1 MAGSIATAY
10 IDVIPSFKGFKKSV
24 NDELRGLDGDGR
36 KQGQKLGE
44 ATAQGADQ
52 GFKGEGLGTKL
63 ASKMGKTLKAG
74 AIGAGVA
81 VGGVLAGSIA
91 KGMGRLTAIDQAQAK
106 LKGLGNSTQDVGKI
120 MDNALASVKGTAF
133 GLGEAATVSAQMVAA
148 GIKPGKELETTLR
161 TVGDTAAIAGRSMED
176 VGLIFGS
183 VAARGKLQGDDML
196 QLMSAGVPVL
206 QLLAKETG
214 KTSAEVSEMVSKGE
228 IDFATFE
235 KAMRGGVGGAAKE
248 MGNTFSGAL
257 ANMGASMGR
266 FGEALVKPLFDA
278 SPKLMTAVGDIF
290 DSMTD
295 AFKPASE
302 KISASLGPAF
312 EKLGETL
319 STKVA
324 PFAGEAAGKIGELIA
339 SLVDKAVDPSVW
351 EKVGTAF
358 GQVADVARD
367 LGPGL
372 GDLAASFATVAGAIT
387 ISTWQ
392 VFAAVLNAL
401 SPLISSVL
409 VPLVEQVAKFA
420 EQNPGA
426 VQAIVTAFLGFKAVG
441 AISGPVKAASD
452 AVKGLGKATSV
463 LKGFGKAGGMLGNL
477 GKVGGV
483 IGKVGGHLAKFAPV
497 LGRIAKAAFTLVRSL
512 NPIGLAITVV
522 TTALGLFFTK
532 TEMGQRVWQGLMD
545 KLKEAYQWIKGVFG
559 QVFDWLGEKVKGAL
573 DGIKNVIGG
582 TVDWIKGAFDTVTG
596 LVKGVFDILFKGEV
610 PETGLFGLND
620 ESGASFGFLF
630 ALRENAIA
638 VKDAVVAA
646 WDWMKIKWQEFTT
659 FLGLVYETVVVPVW
673 DLFMQNVQALGDF
686 LGMVW
691 DGIKVGWEL
700 LGQGIQIVWEAV
712 ILPAWEAVKAGA
724 QVLWDLLKAA
734 FDGIKTAF
742 DLLGQ
747 GIQIA
752 WEAVIKPVWDLFVAG
767 AQLLWDGV
775 KGVFSFIGSGFQA
788 MGRLIQS
795 TWDVVIRP
803 VLGIM
808 RQMFGVL
815 QDALT
820 GNFDNIKNRFSAMG
834 NHLSNVVH
842 GVINSSMEFFKSIL
856 RGVQGAFTAFKN
868 HAARMVDAVKQKM
881 TDMVNS
887 FQRLPGQIKSAF
899 SGAGSWLVSAG
910 KSIIQGLIDGIKS
923 MAGAVGSAISSV
935 IPHQIGGLI
944 GFAGGG
950 LLPGL
955 ASGGPLPS
963 QPGSGLLPRIPG
975 IPRSQRDPIFALNR
989 RGLPIARIEPE
1000 EFIVN
1005 RDDTRKNLALLRAV
1019 NDGAEIDWAVRR
1031 PGRRA
1036 GGPQNTGGLP
1046 AYNTGGIVGAMQ
1058 SVVRKKYPNMQ
1069 VTSIYR
1075 PGNDYHGQYK
1085 AVDFSNGTSN
1095 TPQMLQLANSIAKSY
1110 PQSLELIH
1118 DNPGFYQNIKNGKQ
1132 VGKFGTFYTM
1142 ANAGRHDNHVHWAM
1156 ATPPSGS
1163 LDSAPAKPDSG
1174 KGSGGSSSG
1183 GGGVSASQLLAFA
1196 RGQSVNGKKAPR
1208 SLEGAPY
1215 VWGGGLLG
1223 NWGDCSGAMSG
1234 LAAFVVGMN
1243 LQGRKFAT
1251 GNEGSVLSQ
1260 MGFKSGTSS
1269 GKNAFEIGYFNGGPY
1284 GGHTSGT
1291 IYDENGQATNVEMGG
1306 GRGNG
1311 QIGGRAAGARHS
1323 QYTNR
1328 YFKQLGGGG
1337 GVGVAEDGTTS
1348 GDGAQKEKRTIQL
1361 DQVDYG
1367 TANQLKT
1374 DVESRAHKDS
1384 QLRKYLKNRAKVY
1397 DTGGILPTGGIAV
1410 NLGKPELIFPAEA
1423 TTAMLQMARKTPQF
1437 AQAMDVLSQHVPQLA
1452 ASIDKWTGLDYGVIS
1467 QELAAAWANED
1478 FGYGEL
1484 ARAIG
1489 EEAAEKIV
1497 TKLAFIGD
1505 QIRDIQDGTNI
1516 RAYLSD
1522 LRASEGIALADQVAG
1537 LVGVGGINDMFGG
1550 VAKGFESM
1558 EDAAVQQADAAEAVT
1573 QAEKNL
1579 AKARREYAEMV
1590 AEAGGDPEL
1599 STKTSRKVEDAERK
1613 LAEARNANTKDAA
1626 AKAKKI
1632 ADAERNLARARED
1645 ASAEL
1650 AKNGAKNS
1658 DELVEAAKV
1667 VTQAEQEY
1675 ATAKGVVAAASRA
1688 SGQAQVQMM
1697 IETAEMVVKI
1707 VKWIDGKIHEVWAS
1721 VIAARRA
1728 VGEMMKATAE
1738 FAELAAKAR
1747 ESVAGLRL
1755 DWAMAQIELAAA
1767 FRNVRLAQLD
1777 GMKGQLEAAKTVAEA
1792 EAAFEQ
1798 ARRNDLRLSMAQY
1811 DDLSLA
1817 YDRFRWN
1824 AKAAIEGNLADM
1836 ALWSDSTMALFEELN
1851 AARVGLDLA
1860 SLKAKE
1866 KELEATYKLA
1876 LAALDLQD
1884 VTRDLQSASEKL
1896 AVMTG
1901 KTFGMDQTEATVM
1914 ERYANLVAEKSQLQA
1929 DQASFK
1935 TWINPANWGT
1945 VMPANQRR
1953 IKQIDAELKGLESR
1967 KDFVGFDPAVKK
1979 QIDKM
1984 AVSAGVMGFFGAGD
1998 KVEQM
2003 VRNSALGDAARALD
2017 NAKFESELIDLRSEQ
2032 AKARSKIDRGL
2043 MEIEHRNQLDPV
2055 KAEIDAAEMRQASHE
2070 AMADYYRTSPDSP
2083 MVREAIK
2090 ALADQQREGAARME
2104 RVAKP
2109 VVIQVPGDKQA
2120 LTVDEIAGVLD
2131 SINSQV
2137 GDVEL
2142 RLDVMERKSKPDA
2155 LAVSTGRRF

>member
-24 NDELRGLDGDGR
+24 NNELRGLDGDGR
-36 KQGQKLGE
+36 KHGQKLGE
-44 ATAQGADQ
+44 ATAQGADK

-339 SLVDKAVDPSVW
+339 SLVDKAVDPTVW

-367 LGPGL
+367 IGPAL

-387 ISTWQ
+387 VSTWQ

-441 AISGPVKAASD
+441 AVAGPVKAASS
-452 AVKGLGKATSV
+452 AIKGLGTATSV
-463 LKGFGKAGGMLGNL
+463 LKGFGKAGGALGKL

-483 IGKVGGHLAKFAPV
+483 IGKVGGQLAKFAPL

-532 TEMGQRVWQGLMD
+532 TETGKRVWQGLMD

-559 QVFDWLGEKVKGAL
+559 QVFDWLGEKVKGAF

-686 LGMVW
+686 LGLVW

-724 QVLWDLLKAA
+724 QVLWDLVKAA

-775 KGVFSFIGSGFQA
+775 KGVFSFIGSGFEA
-788 MGRLIQS
+788 MGRLIKS
-795 TWDVVIRP
+795 TWNVVIRP

-815 QDALT
+815 QDVLT

-834 NHLSNVVH
+834 DHLSNVVH
-842 GVINSSMEFFKSIL
+842 GVINGSMEFFKSIL
-856 RGVQGAFTAFKN
+856 RGVQGAFTVFKN
-868 HAARMVDAVKQKM
+868 HAGRMVDAVKQKM

-887 FQRLPGQIKSAF
+887 FKRLPGQIKSVF
-899 SGAGSWLVSAG
+899 SGAGSWLVGAG
-910 KSIIQGLIDGIKS
+910 KSIIQGLINGIKS

-935 IPHQIGGLI
+935 IPHQLGGLI

-963 QPGSGLLPRIPG
+963 KPGSGLLPRIPG
-975 IPRSQRDPIFALNR
+975 VPRSLRDPIMALNR
-989 RGLPIARIEPE
+989 GGIPIARIEPE

-1005 RDDTRKNLALLRAV
+1005 REDTRKNLPLLRAV
-1019 NDGAEIDWAVRR
+1019 NAGAEIDWAVRR

-1036 GGPQNTGGLP
+1036 GGPQNVGGLP
-1046 AYNTGGIVGAMQ
+1046 AYAGGGIVGAM
-1058 SVVRKKYPNMQ
+1058 
-1069 VTSIYR
+1069 TSLVKQKFPMLTMTSGYR
-1075 PGNDYHGQYK
+1075 SGDGGYHGRGM
-1085 AVDFSNGTSN
+1085 AADFSNGHGN
-1095 TPQMLQLANSIAKSY
+1095 TPQQLALARAIAQTYPNSA
-1110 PQSLELIH
+1110 ELIY
-1118 DNPGFYQNIKNGKQ
+1118 DSPGWSGNIKNGKT
-1132 VGKFGTFYTM
+1132 VGAFGQFYTM
-1142 ANAGRHDNHVHWAM
+1142 AQAGPHHHHVHWAM
-1156 ATPPSGS
+1156 TTAPTKPLGSG
-1163 LDSAPAKPDSG
+1163 PASG
-1174 KGSGGSSSG
+1174 GSGGSSPAPVQNLGPSKWSEKNLTVNAVRAMRALQVKFPQIKTIGGWRANDPYPDHPSG
-1183 GGGVSASQLLAFA
+1183 RALDIMTYNDMGLGDRIKDWLFNHDFKMQYALWRQAQWNSASAKSGMANRGSPTQNHMDHVHAYFA
-1196 RGQSVNGKKAPR
+1196 ASPR
-1208 SLEGAPY
+1208 
-1215 VWGGGLLG
+1215 
-1223 NWGDCSGAMSG
+1223 
-1234 LAAFVVGMN
+1234 
-1243 LQGRKFAT
+1243 AT
-1251 GNEGSVLSQ
+1251 GNEKYT
-1260 MGFKSGTSS
+1260 MP
-1269 GKNAFEIGYFNGGPY
+1269 NGAGD
-1284 GGHTSGT
+1284 GVTG
-1291 IYDENGQATNVEMGG
+1291 
-1306 GRGNG
+1306 
-1311 QIGGRAAGARHS
+1311 AAGTGDS
-1323 QYTNR
+1323 
-1328 YFKQLGGGG
+1328 
-1337 GVGVAEDGTTS
+1337 DGPQ
-1348 GDGAQKEKRTIQL
+1348 QKEKRTIQL

-1367 TANQLKT
+1367 TASQLKT
-1374 DVESRAHKDS
+1374 EFESRDHHET

-1516 RAYLSD
+1516 RAYLAD

-1558 EDAAVQQADAAEAVT
+1558 EDAAVQQVDAAEAVT

-1599 STKTSRKVEDAERK
+1599 STKTSRKIEDAERK
-1613 LAEARNANTKDAA
+1613 LVEARNAKTKDAA

-1632 ADAERNLARARED
+1632 ADAERNLARVRED

-1675 ATAKGVVAAASRA
+1675 TTAKGVVAAASRA
-1688 SGQAQVQMM
+1688 SGQAQVAMM
-1697 IETAEMVVKI
+1697 IEIAELAVKI

-1721 VIAARRA
+1721 VVAARRA

-1824 AKAAIEGNLADM
+1824 AKAAIEGNLEDM
-1836 ALWSDSTMALFEELN
+1836 SLWSDSTMALFEELN

-1901 KTFGMDQTEATVM
+1901 KTFGMDQVEATVM

-1929 DQASFK
+1929 DQASIK

-1945 VMPANQRR
+1945 IMPANQRR
-1953 IKQIDAELKGLESR
+1953 IRQIDEQLAAIELR
-1967 KDFVGFDPAVKK
+1967 DDFKGFDPVVKK

-1984 AVSAGVMGFFGAGD
+1984 AANAGAMGFFGSGD

-2017 NAKFESELIDLRSEQ
+2017 AAKFESELIDSRSER
-2032 AKARSKIDRGL
+2032 AKARAKIDRGL

-2055 KAEIDAAEMRQASHE
+2055 KARIDAAEMRQASHE

-2109 VVIQVPGDKQA
+2109 VVIQVPGNRTA
-2120 LTVDEIAGVLD
+2120 LTVDEIAGVIE

-2137 GDVEL
+2137 DGVEM

-2155 LAVSTGRRF
+2155 LAVATARRF